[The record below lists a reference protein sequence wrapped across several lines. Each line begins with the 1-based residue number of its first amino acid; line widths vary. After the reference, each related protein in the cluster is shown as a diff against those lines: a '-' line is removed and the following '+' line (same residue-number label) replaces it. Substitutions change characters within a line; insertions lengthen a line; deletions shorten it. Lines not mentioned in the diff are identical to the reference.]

1 MVFGCF
7 SSPIMKRKWR
17 FPKVIIWLNVIELAG
32 TVAALVMFGIADP
45 DLYRTKMWQIGY
57 DNGFNSS
64 PDEVLYAYAN
74 YRPLPKIAFVWSQTL
89 QNFNIGISVLTMF
102 IQLCKV
108 VMFIMH
114 IWYPLLSTIINGLLT
129 VCWIV
134 SIYGQAG
141 PDHTDPKH
149 PSNVAWYI
157 AKSCS
162 YAAPSGNEH
171 YCQMAKGAFA
181 VTVFM
186 MIIFLA
192 NTILGI
198 HSLIPS
204 RLERSVNALDLED
217 NIETSTKAGKRV
229 KTTDSPDSETQWEM
243 QNMQQSMD
251 PSKQPFTPRTLA
263 FKSLDRQLP
272 LRATSAPRFA

>member
-1 MVFGCF
+1 MAPAWL
-7 SSPIMKRKWR
+7 SSPILQRKWKY
-17 FPKVIIWLNVIELAG
+17 PKWIIALNVLELAG
-32 TVAALVMFGIADP
+32 TVAALTLFGIADP
-45 DLYRTKMWQIGY
+45 DLFRTRLWQIGY
-57 DNGFNSS
+57 DNGFNSD
-64 PDEVLYAYAN
+64 PNEVIYAYAN
-74 YRPLPKIAFVWSQTL
+74 YRKIPKIAFVWSQTL
-89 QNFNIGISVLTMF
+89 DYFNIGISVLSMF

-114 IWYPLLSTIINGLLT
+114 CWYPLLGTIINGALT
-129 VCWIV
+129 VLWIV

-157 AKSCS
+157 AKSCK
-162 YAAPSGNEH
+162 YAEPSGNAQ
-171 YCQMAKGAFA
+171 YCQMAKGTFA

-186 MIIFLA
+186 MVIYLA

-198 HSLIPS
+198 YSLIPS

-217 NIETSTKAGKRV
+217 NLETSAKGKG
-229 KTTDSPDSETQWEM
+229 KDSPNSEGNLDRPEA
-243 QNMQQSMD
+243 
-251 PSKQPFTPRTLA
+251 PKQPFTPRTMA

-272 LRATSAPRFA
+272 LRATQAPRFA

>member
-1 MVFGCF
+1 MAPAWL
-7 SSPIMKRKWR
+7 SSPILQTKWKY
-17 FPKVIIWLNVIELAG
+17 PKWIIALNVLELAG
-32 TVAALVMFGIADP
+32 TVAALTLFGIADP
-45 DLYRTKMWQIGY
+45 DLFRTRLWQIGY
-57 DNGFNSS
+57 DNGFNSD
-64 PDEVLYAYAN
+64 PNEVIYAYAN
-74 YRPLPKIAFVWSQTL
+74 YRKIPKIAFVWSQTL
-89 QNFNIGISVLTMF
+89 DYFNIGISVLSMF

-114 IWYPLLSTIINGLLT
+114 CWYPLLGTIINGALT
-129 VCWIV
+129 VLWIV

-157 AKSCS
+157 AKSCK
-162 YAAPSGNEH
+162 YAEPSGNAR
-171 YCQMAKGAFA
+171 YCQMAKGTFA

-186 MIIFLA
+186 MVIYLA

-198 HSLIPS
+198 YSLIPS

-217 NIETSTKAGKRV
+217 NLETSAKGQGK
-229 KTTDSPDSETQWEM
+229 DSPNSEANLDRPWEM
-243 QNMQQSMD
+243 KNL
-251 PSKQPFTPRTLA
+251 PPTTEALKQPFTPRTMA

-272 LRATSAPRFA
+272 LRATQAPRFA